1 MESRILIGER
11 SKLRCTGIS
20 EPYCDPNCFFCTNLD
35 PNPAMTLYMRVAGT
49 TLEVSRGKRVR
60 LADVSGDGDHV
71 YFTSK
76 EAVLPADQDSSE
88 DLYRWN
94 EATDSI
100 DLLSLGGEGTGN
112 TDDCSVSWT
121 EGCGVVQLR
130 SCHTIHNIDP
140 CEARTWG
147 YPGERPDIDNGT
159 ASQNGATLFY
169 SPEQLD
175 PSNPGVQNA
184 RNLYLWRDGQVHY
197 VTTFGPGTDAQRYY
211 ITPDGAHLAFVT
223 TARLTG
229 YDNMAAPKATC
240 QTSNELEK
248 GSVNVPCREMYLF
261 DVNTGALR
269 CVSCD
274 PDGAPPRG
282 DTYASTGGPFMAD
295 DGRVFFST
303 RDPLVPAD
311 TDGMYSV
318 YEYVNGRPQLISSG
332 VSVQDFFPGL
342 LNILFGPLW
351 DPAFTGLESVSS
363 DGRDVFF
370 STYDTLVP
378 QDHNGQFLK
387 IYDARTNGGIP
398 YQVPLLPCTAA
409 DECHDPTNGA
419 PRDPEVG
426 SGGVLAG
433 GNAQEA
439 KKQAAKKV
447 RKRHAKRRRHRA
459 RARAGRSANHA
470 NRSARNG

>member
-1 MESRILIGER
+1 MPNGEPIPQDPLNAGDPDDYLDIPFISNDGSRILMGER

-76 EAVLPADQDSSE
+76 EAILPRRTDSSE

-112 TDDCSVSWT
+112 ADACSVSWT

-184 RNLYLWRDGQVHY
+184 RNLYLWRNGQVHY
-197 VTTFGPGTDAQRYY
+197 VTTFGPGTDAQRYSV
-211 ITPDGAHLAFVT
+211 TPDGAHLAF
-223 TARLTG
+223 
-229 YDNMAAPKATC
+229 AP
-240 QTSNELEK
+240 
-248 GSVNVPCREMYLF
+248 
-261 DVNTGALR
+261 LR
-269 CVSCD
+269 
-274 PDGAPPRG
+274 G
-282 DTYASTGGPFMAD
+282 
-295 DGRVFFST
+295 
-303 RDPLVPAD
+303 
-311 TDGMYSV
+311 
-318 YEYVNGRPQLISSG
+318 
-332 VSVQDFFPGL
+332 
-342 LNILFGPLW
+342 
-351 DPAFTGLESVSS
+351 
-363 DGRDVFF
+363 
-370 STYDTLVP
+370 
-378 QDHNGQFLK
+378 
-387 IYDARTNGGIP
+387 
-398 YQVPLLPCTAA
+398 
-409 DECHDPTNGA
+409 
-419 PRDPEVG
+419 
-426 SGGVLAG
+426 
-433 GNAQEA
+433 
-439 KKQAAKKV
+439 
-447 RKRHAKRRRHRA
+447 
-459 RARAGRSANHA
+459 
-470 NRSARNG
+470 